1 MDIQQLK
8 QYDFVEAFGVYCAG
22 MIQSIPKSSAKYQAL
37 WEAITNSFESLL
49 EKNAPDSY
57 LKIRFFYANDLLKDS
72 FDFVKLE
79 VEDNGSGFNDE
90 SFSRFL
96 QLKDNRK
103 SFRNR
108 GSGRIQLLHVFDEA
122 NYISIYKQNAKCYK
136 RSFMLS
142 AKANFLQKNA
152 IVYYK
157 TTEEIEEQPDVTTVI
172 CTGLKDCSEYKKCKV
187 GEFKE
192 ILKDHYFVYLC
203 SIRDKM
209 PRITIEIYHNEQLIE
224 SETLTKDDIPQE
236 DTTLT
241 FSIERAKYNNK
252 SKKIEYLDEVEN
264 FQVRCF
270 KLEKDH
276 VKKNKIALISKDEVV
291 DGIKVEFDLLR
302 PEDVIANQRY
312 MLFITSDYL
321 DDIAG
326 DTRGTLQLPSM
337 KDLIGKNSDFD
348 KSKSYILI
356 DDIARSTNREFKQYY
371 PEIKEKED
379 AYLNN
384 LDELKRMF
392 LLNDETMEKLK
403 GKLGVNISTE
413 DILKSFYFADSDLA
427 AQMDARLKD
436 IVDGLH
442 KLNPTA
448 SNYKNDLMNKVNS
461 MVSIIPQQNKVDI
474 TRYVARRKL
483 VLDVFEKALDRELS
497 VQQDGNRNIDE
508 KILHNILFQQSSEDT
523 LNSDLWLLNEDFIY
537 FNGTSEERLFNI
549 KLDGENIFRDEFSAI
564 ETEYLCSLG
573 EDRRKKR
580 PDVLLFPA
588 EGKCIIVEFK
598 NPSVNVSD
606 YLSQINKYATWLG
619 MYTKPQF
626 DFATFYGYLIGES
639 IEKIDIKAA
648 DANFKES
655 YHFKYFFRPSC
666 NIFRGESKPDGNLY
680 MEIIKYSVLL
690 ERAKTRNKIFIDK
703 LTQRSKGQDIA
714 DIKQLSYAEEEKEQ
728 LKLDLE

>member
-1 MDIQQLK
+1 
-8 QYDFVEAFGVYCAG
+8 
-22 MIQSIPKSSAKYQAL
+22 
-37 WEAITNSFESLL
+37 
-49 EKNAPDSY
+49 
-57 LKIRFFYANDLLKDS
+57 
-72 FDFVKLE
+72 
-79 VEDNGSGFNDE
+79 
-90 SFSRFL
+90 
-96 QLKDNRK
+96 
-103 SFRNR
+103 
-108 GSGRIQLLHVFDEA
+108 
-122 NYISIYKQNAKCYK
+122 
-136 RSFMLS
+136 MLS

-252 SKKIEYLDEVEN
+252 SKKIEYLDEAEN

-580 PDVLLFPA
+580 PDVL
-588 EGKCIIVEFK
+588 E
-598 NPSVNVSD
+598 
-606 YLSQINKYATWLG
+606 
-619 MYTKPQF
+619 
-626 DFATFYGYLIGES
+626 LIP
-639 IEKIDIKAA
+639 K
-648 DANFKES
+648 
-655 YHFKYFFRPSC
+655 
-666 NIFRGESKPDGNLY
+666 
-680 MEIIKYSVLL
+680 
-690 ERAKTRNKIFIDK
+690 
-703 LTQRSKGQDIA
+703 
-714 DIKQLSYAEEEKEQ
+714 
-728 LKLDLE
+728 

>member
-1 MDIQQLK
+1 MKYVSSFEPTLIYVMRINDPAHEGCLKIGKASVNYEEASSLQPAPNSNILNQAAKKRINEYTQTAGIAYDLLYTESTLYFSEKRIKAFLDHDVHEVLERSGIKKKVFNTEAKADEWYITDLETVKKAITAVKQGRRSLNASEITQGQSPIVFRPEQKEAIAKTEKQFKKSNRMLWNAKMRFGKTLSALQVVKDMNFVRTLILTHRPVVNDGWFDDFKKIFYDRDDFFYGSKNKGNTFDYVERLVQQRIGHYVYFASLQDLRGSELVGGK
-8 QYDFVEAFGVYCAG
+8 FDKNDEIFGVN
-22 MIQSIPKSSAKYQAL
+22 
-37 WEAITNSFESLL
+37 W
-49 EKNAPDSY
+49 
-57 LKIRFFYANDLLKDS
+57 DL
-72 FDFVKLE
+72 V
-79 VEDNGSGFNDE
+79 
-90 SFSRFL
+90 
-96 QLKDNRK
+96 
-103 SFRNR
+103 
-108 GSGRIQLLHVFDEA
+108 IIDEA
-122 NYISIYKQNAKCYK
+122 HEGTQ
-136 RSFMLS
+136 
-142 AKANFLQKNA
+142 
-152 IVYYK
+152 
-157 TTEEIEEQPDVTTVI
+157 TELGKSV
-172 CTGLKDCSEYKKCKV
+172 LKE
-187 GEFKE
+187 
-192 ILKDHYFVYLC
+192 
-203 SIRDKM
+203 
-209 PRITIEIYHNEQLIE
+209 
-224 SETLTKDDIPQE
+224 
-236 DTTLT
+236 
-241 FSIERAKYNNK
+241 
-252 SKKIEYLDEVEN
+252 
-264 FQVRCF
+264 
-270 KLEKDH
+270 LEKD
-276 VKKNKIALISKDEVV
+276 NTKILQLSGTPFNLLDEHTGDAIYTWDYVMEQKAKR
-291 DGIKVEFDLLR
+291 DWDILHKGDPNPYASLPHLNIFTFDLGKMLGKYQDEELAFNFHEFFR
-302 PEDVIANQRY
+302 VDV
-312 MLFITSDYL
+312 
-321 DDIAG
+321 
-326 DTRGTLQLPSM
+326 
-337 KDLIGKNSDFD
+337 
-348 KSKSYILI
+348 
-356 DDIARSTNREFKQYY
+356 
-371 PEIKEKED
+371 
-379 AYLNN
+379 
-384 LDELKRMF
+384 
-392 LLNDETMEKLK
+392 
-403 GKLGVNISTE
+403 GVNISTE